1 MVMALKG
8 QAAAQLAQPL
18 QGEGLAMG

>member
-8 QAAAQLAQPL
+8 QAEAQLAHPL
-18 QGEGLAMG
+18 QGAGLAMG